1 VVIADR
7 LSEYV
12 NLVYDNPHVYEGV
25 HYLIATLFFA
35 VQIYCDFSGYTDIA
49 RGTAR
54 MMGINLMVN
63 FRLPYLATSIR
74 EFWQRWHISLT
85 TWFRDYIFLPI
96 SVAVSRKIK
105 KEKVLF
111 IKTDLFIYII
121 ASFVT
126 WFVTGLWHGANY
138 TFIVWGLIH
147 GFFLVLYQWLHK
159 RRVRY
164 RKKLGIRNNNPAII
178 AFDTIV
184 TFVIVN
190 LAWVFFRANSMS
202 DASLI
207 LGKIFEFSA
216 NQAVNLFRF
225 PVDYTIAFISI
236 GLLLLVEILEE
247 HNRLYER
254 IRVSAKPAKW
264 AILVT
269 LILAVFILGK
279 WDSAD
284 FLYFQF

>member
-1 VVIADR
+1 
-7 LSEYV
+7 
-12 NLVYDNPHVYEGV
+12 
-25 HYLIATLFFA
+25 
-35 VQIYCDFSGYTDIA
+35 
-49 RGTAR
+49 
-54 MMGINLMVN
+54 
-63 FRLPYLATSIR
+63 
-74 EFWQRWHISLT
+74 
-85 TWFRDYIFLPI
+85 
-96 SVAVSRKIK
+96 
-105 KEKVLF
+105 
-111 IKTDLFIYII
+111 
-121 ASFVT
+121 
-126 WFVTGLWHGANY
+126 
-138 TFIVWGLIH
+138 
-147 GFFLVLYQWLHK
+147 
-159 RRVRY
+159 
-164 RKKLGIRNNNPAII
+164 
-178 AFDTIV
+178 
-184 TFVIVN
+184 
-190 LAWVFFRANSMS
+190 MS